1 MKRWTNLSKGQP
13 SLRDAIHQV
22 CMVEYPYK
30 SHLSIASKSNEANTD
45 RYLKKIKPRESFKN
59 RLTASQQAKVN
70 SRDNAG
76 AAPETRFCSKYVLL
90 NKDWRRIA
98 MEIAFTD
105 PQP

>member
-1 MKRWTNLSKGQP
+1 MDEPVKRATISAGRHP
-13 SLRDAIHQV
+13 SGLYGRVD
-22 CMVEYPYK
+22 PYK

-70 SRDNAG
+70 RRDNAG